1 MTPKHYQAEVSPWDL
16 QKYMFSS
23 GNAFVDGRRC
33 DAIKYIFRNK
43 KSLLEDLKKAKHC
56 LEAALERLET
66 EPKQA
71 GSSKGVIASLTKA
84 EVEKLSESLSESSF
98 GPASVMNK
106 AFPFMCELCGAKY
119 TEHPEKSCYDCSAP
133 ATRIKKFPA

>member
-16 QKYMFSS
+16 QKHMPSS

-43 KSLLEDLKKAKHC
+43 ESLLEDLKKAKHC
-56 LEAALERLET
+56 LEAAIERLET

-71 GSSKGVIASLTKA
+71 GSSKGVITSLTKA
-84 EVEKLSESLSESSF
+84 EIEKLSEYGFDPTS
-98 GPASVMNK
+98 PTNK
-106 AFPFMCELCGAKY
+106 VFLFMCDLCNTKY
-119 TEHPEKSCYDCSAP
+119 TEHPKKSCRDCGAP
-133 ATRIKKFPA
+133 AIHIKKFPA